1 MRRMTAYL
9 FLCKFSSLFLL
20 FHIRSFTRR
29 ALAVC
34 VFTWTVLSVSKCLF
48 FHERKIDSFNSM
60 TSVFGN
66 RITPVAHT
74 VRHSNDSPLMRT
86 MPILLE
92 SFLSIDA
99 TIYLFIF
106 FYVLIQ
112 LYHIA
117 VCIVPLAFDG
127 KTYSMCVRMSIT
139 LPAVA
144 RFFLF
149 RSHFTSAFS
158 YWQSFQC
165 WMRVNGIQFL
175 RFSSCMCGVL
185 LCAYACEWSIEQNG
199 ISVLSLSNKNKNNN
213 GCHTTYTQH
222 IRCTLQ
228 WHRRTT
234 FTHVY
239 AAIQCDEPKTKAKKK
254 CRRKSVHIFMQ
265 THTHPQSRT
274 REYVSERTPAKMRI
288 SIRRTTHKSAPAR
301 SA

>member
-1 MRRMTAYL
+1 
-9 FLCKFSSLFLL
+9 
-20 FHIRSFTRR
+20 
-29 ALAVC
+29 
-34 VFTWTVLSVSKCLF
+34 
-48 FHERKIDSFNSM
+48 M

-149 RSHFTSAFS
+149 RSHFASAFS

-175 RFSSCMCGVL
+175 RFSSSFSSCMCGVL

-239 AAIQCDEPKTKAKKK
+239 AAIQCDEPKTKAKKNAGEK
-254 CRRKSVHIFMQ
+254 AFTFLCRH
-265 THTHPQSRT
+265 THTLSRAH
-274 REYVSERTPAKMRI
+274 VNMSANERRPKWEFPSGERHIKVLQLALHSCI
-288 SIRRTTHKSAPAR
+288 VHVNDVA
-301 SA
+301 